1 MKILFLKI
9 KNINALE
16 GIHEIDFENGPL
28 AEAGLFGIIGPTGSG
43 KSTLLDAISI
53 ALYNRIPRF
62 SEALSENNIAQTGL
76 VLHSNS
82 KDAFVEIHF
91 SSSNQKYRAYWSIAK
106 NKNGNL
112 NKIKPELSE
121 LESGTILAHKKSEV
135 YALIE
140 SIIGLNYNQFVQSMI
155 LAQGQFAKFIQSN
168 KHDRARLLEIITGT
182 QIYRTIGRKAYEM
195 NKEWEKKIVEI
206 QIHSQGISP
215 LSPSELEEKEK
226 EFQQFEMECQR
237 LDHEIQRCRQLIQ
250 SYKELES
257 DKSDL
262 DKKIETSNAHLLEKD
277 RILALEN
284 LINKHEQ
291 LSPIMREL
299 NLLEQLEIELKNYN
313 ENLRE
318 IEISLQEQQRKN
330 EQLVSEIL
338 QFLSAEQISND
349 LEDELRFFENAFHAD
364 SRQSALLKSKGEEL
378 KIQIKQIIQHLE
390 EFDITIDYSQSKSQ
404 AQAFLDEILNT
415 LNQHKLYQFD
425 ELSEKI
431 ASLSDTHKIE
441 LTFLENVKNCNRIE
455 ASSQFL
461 LKENQRLRDEID
473 QYNLDLIS
481 LEKESKDLELWIA
494 AHQQKLDFQK
504 ISQSLD
510 SHRNELKDNE
520 PCPLCGATDHPYKIE
535 SLRIENDLQNRITEQ
550 QINLNKILQSKNQK
564 IGASNSNEK
573 GIGINLEKL
582 NDYNKEKNEFIG
594 NNQKISS
601 THPYLSSKSL
611 SEINQDIQNKEE
623 EIQNLNKLYTQLSA
637 KPLLEQLIQV
647 SNEIHLAR
655 IEFTALQDQMTLK
668 YKKEDIP
675 LKVETYFDQL
685 QKIKLNINQLE
696 TKLELTLTTIQKKSK
711 QENQIVTEVNLFLS
725 QFNSNYPSCKTNLL
739 SSEQYVLSKD
749 QIKEFND
756 KKIVLETEIDQL
768 IQQIQ
773 KRQSEIES
781 IDPAQTQELLKELQE
796 TKMNKEQIKLDAYA
810 LISQTKSDIQELLL
824 LEQKKEAYLEKQRPW
839 KILSNMIG
847 DASGNNF
854 SQLVQEITF
863 EYLIYFANIR
873 LSKITDR
880 YRLIAPKSQE
890 EYIFIEDTYFGNT
903 LRSVASLSG
912 GETFKISLCL
922 ALGLS
927 DLASRDVKIDSLFID
942 EGFGTLDPEALEESI
957 SLLEQLQNETGKSIG
972 IISHVT
978 ELKDR
983 LTTKIR
989 LVTQQNG
996 TSTISIEQN

>member
-1 MKILFLKI
+1 
-9 KNINALE
+9 
-16 GIHEIDFENGPL
+16 
-28 AEAGLFGIIGPTGSG
+28 
-43 KSTLLDAISI
+43 
-53 ALYNRIPRF
+53 
-62 SEALSENNIAQTGL
+62 
-76 VLHSNS
+76 
-82 KDAFVEIHF
+82 
-91 SSSNQKYRAYWSIAK
+91 
-106 NKNGNL
+106 
-112 NKIKPELSE
+112 
-121 LESGTILAHKKSEV
+121 
-135 YALIE
+135 
-140 SIIGLNYNQFVQSMI
+140 
-155 LAQGQFAKFIQSN
+155 
-168 KHDRARLLEIITGT
+168 
-182 QIYRTIGRKAYEM
+182 
-195 NKEWEKKIVEI
+195 
-206 QIHSQGISP
+206 
-215 LSPSELEEKEK
+215 
-226 EFQQFEMECQR
+226 
-237 LDHEIQRCRQLIQ
+237 
-250 SYKELES
+250 
-257 DKSDL
+257 
-262 DKKIETSNAHLLEKD
+262 
-277 RILALEN
+277 
-284 LINKHEQ
+284 
-291 LSPIMREL
+291 
-299 NLLEQLEIELKNYN
+299 
-313 ENLRE
+313 
-318 IEISLQEQQRKN
+318 
-330 EQLVSEIL
+330 
-338 QFLSAEQISND
+338 
-349 LEDELRFFENAFHAD
+349 
-364 SRQSALLKSKGEEL
+364 
-378 KIQIKQIIQHLE
+378 
-390 EFDITIDYSQSKSQ
+390 
-404 AQAFLDEILNT
+404 
-415 LNQHKLYQFD
+415 
-425 ELSEKI
+425 
-431 ASLSDTHKIE
+431 
-441 LTFLENVKNCNRIE
+441 
-455 ASSQFL
+455 
-461 LKENQRLRDEID
+461 
-473 QYNLDLIS
+473 
-481 LEKESKDLELWIA
+481 
-494 AHQQKLDFQK
+494 
-504 ISQSLD
+504 
-510 SHRNELKDNE
+510 
-520 PCPLCGATDHPYKIE
+520 
-535 SLRIENDLQNRITEQ
+535 
-550 QINLNKILQSKNQK
+550 
-564 IGASNSNEK
+564 
-573 GIGINLEKL
+573 
-582 NDYNKEKNEFIG
+582 
-594 NNQKISS
+594 
-601 THPYLSSKSL
+601 L